1 MTDIEELDERLTRLE
16 RLVVKICA
24 VVFEGKGFRI
34 DQSAF
39 DKVRDWDD
47 WK

>member
-24 VVFEGKGFRI
+24 VVFEGRKFSI
-34 DQSAF
+34 NQDAF
-39 DKVRDWDD
+39 YKERDWDD